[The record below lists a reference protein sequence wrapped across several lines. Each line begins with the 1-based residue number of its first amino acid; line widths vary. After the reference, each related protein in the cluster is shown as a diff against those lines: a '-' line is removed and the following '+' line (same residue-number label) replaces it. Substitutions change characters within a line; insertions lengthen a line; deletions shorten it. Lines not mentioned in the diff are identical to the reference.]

1 MKKGLFLAV
10 GGVALM
16 LAIFFISYYSFMY
29 FNKRQPKIDVNTLEI
44 VLNDEGNVNLTEQ
57 SPMDDS
63 QSNQVKPY
71 KFKVKNNG
79 KTTATY
85 QLLIEDFVTDKS
97 TELLSRKYL
106 NYELVLN
113 NVSIKKENLSLVKN
127 NILDTK
133 TLASNAENNYE
144 LRIWVTGDS
153 NSSEWMGK
161 SYNYNVTVNPVLN

>member
-16 LAIFFISYYSFMY
+16 LAIFFIAYYSFMY

-57 SPMDDS
+57 SPIDDS

>member
-16 LAIFFISYYSFMY
+16 LAIFFIAYYSFMY

>member
-16 LAIFFISYYSFMY
+16 LAIFFIAYYSFMY

-133 TLASNAENNYE
+133 TLAANAENNYE

>member
-10 GGVALM
+10 GGVVLM
-16 LAIFFISYYSFMY
+16 LAIFFIAYYSFMY